1 MATEDVSL
9 FDEIEEELKQD
20 KMYANLKKH
29 KNSITAG
36 LVVAVFGIVAYSSWY
51 SQKQNKLEG
60 ITTAL
65 VDVLRNPG
73 SEKSAKSVE
82 GFAEEAPAEIKP
94 LLVILKAGRHIQL
107 SKAVKEN
114 ADELLA
120 LTKKEGVDIV
130 WKDLALLVCASH
142 NLIDGKSFVAT
153 LEPLTEENRPFKFM
167 AMELIAFWY
176 LNEKQEERA
185 TQYFQKILDHGDAPK
200 TLKDR
205 IFMILNHIKNK
216 SEK

>member
-9 FDEIEEELKQD
+9 FEEIDEELKHD

-29 KNSITAG
+29 KNGIITG
-36 LVVAVFGIVAYSSWY
+36 LVIAVFGIVAYSSWY
-51 SQKQNKLEG
+51 SQKQGKLES

-65 VDVLRNPG
+65 IDVLRDPG
-73 SEKSAKSVE
+73 SEKSTKLVE

-94 LLVILKAGRHIQL
+94 LLIILKAGRHIQL

-114 ADELLA
+114 AEELLV

-130 WKDLALLVCASH
+130 WKDLAMLVCASH
-142 NLIDGKSFVAT
+142 NLIDGKGLVAT
-153 LEPLTEENRPFKFM
+153 LEPLTEEKRPFKFM

-176 LNEKQEERA
+176 LNEKQEDRA
-185 TQYFQKILDHGDAPK
+185 VQYFQKILDHNDAPR